1 MAYLR
6 TIENVKY
13 FVVNSETTDAFTRT
27 FSESFPNANFN
38 NATPVNL
45 ATLSNNYEI
54 KPPTILGN
62 TEGATATI
70 NSNGTI
76 VPTNSTTNPTFFGPC
91 EVGDYLFV
99 EDGGIDALNM
109 LGRIATK
116 NSATS
121 VTLEK
126 APKNITYGTFGNN
139 LNRTIYHLSKT
150 SPGLP
155 FGENA
160 SFYMVIK
167 NPDYDDGDNAE
178 KHNAIP
184 YIDPS
189 ISVVNEDVF
198 AYGGTASGNNIVNP
212 TYLAIVYIS
221 QISEATNGLTNNGIS
236 YTNTIPCT
244 ITPISTL
251 SQQLT
256 QPPFGTVLT
265 QSNIPRWSVYLV
277 NPYGTDSTNLPKNTA
292 YRIEVDTDIP
302 VRKIQLPSI
311 IDPNG

>member
-1 MAYLR
+1 MAYTR
-6 TIENVKY
+6 PIENVKY
-13 FVVNSETTDAFTRT
+13 FVVNNETTDAFTRS

-54 KPPTILGN
+54 KPPTLLQGSNEGGN
-62 TEGATATI
+62 ADI
-70 NSNGTI
+70 NSNGT
-76 VPTNSTTNPTFFGPC
+76 VVSTSPNFFAPC
-91 EVGDYLFV
+91 QVGDYLFV

-126 APKNITYGTFGNN
+126 APGNITYGGFGNN

-167 NPDYDDGDNAE
+167 NPDYDDEDNGG

-189 ISVVNEDVF
+189 ISVVSEDVF

-221 QISEATNGLTNNGIS
+221 EISQATNGLTNDGIS

-244 ITPISTL
+244 ITPVSTL

-256 QPPFGTVLT
+256 EPPFGTILT

-302 VRKIQLPSI
+302 VRQIQLPSTV
-311 IDPNG
+311 DPNE